1 MRTRPTPIGRAAIK
15 PAPLTIA
22 QIENLVVRTRVNEII
37 ARSAHVLIA
46 GKASGLAR
54 RLAFRMTPSRIAAHL
69 KAFTGWSFPVSA
81 AAVREVTRLRLST
94 SGVHHAFH
102 KLYPNARLWASRPGV
117 SRAAFEAGGRP

>member
-1 MRTRPTPIGRAAIK
+1 MTPTAIGRAAIT

-22 QIENLVVRTRVNEII
+22 QIVDLVARTRANEVI
-37 ARSAHVLIA
+37 ARSAHTMAA

-54 RLAFRMTPSRIAAHL
+54 QLAFRMTPSRIAAHL

-102 KLYPNARLWASRPGV
+102 KLYPNARLWSKRPGV
-117 SRAAFEAGGRP
+117 SRAVFEAGGRP